1 MNTTLSGIRVV
12 ELSTFIAVPA
22 CARFFADLGAEVVK
36 IEGIKGVIRNTF
48 GEINESF
55 LDYVVRKYYDKYLE
69 D

>member
-1 MNTTLSGIRVV
+1 MKEFEKNDQTH
-12 ELSTFIAVPA
+12 EEN
-22 CARFFADLGAEVVK
+22 AESK